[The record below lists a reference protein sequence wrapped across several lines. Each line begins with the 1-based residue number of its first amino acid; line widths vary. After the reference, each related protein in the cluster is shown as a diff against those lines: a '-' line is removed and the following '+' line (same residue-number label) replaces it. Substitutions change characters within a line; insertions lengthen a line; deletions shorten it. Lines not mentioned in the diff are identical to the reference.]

1 MVRSAGP
8 GGQAQARKDKETTV
22 TIKGMT
28 STAAVLPAADTAA
41 AGTPRQPARKGISV
55 ISCRMVIAA
64 AALLTEPR
72 GHLRAWR

>member
-22 TIKGMT
+22 IINGMA
-28 STAAVLPAADTAA
+28 SKAVVVPAAAPAA
-41 AGTPRQPARKGISV
+41 AGTPRQPAREGLSV
-55 ISCRMVIAA
+55 ISRRIVIAA
-64 AALLTEPR
+64 AALLTKPR